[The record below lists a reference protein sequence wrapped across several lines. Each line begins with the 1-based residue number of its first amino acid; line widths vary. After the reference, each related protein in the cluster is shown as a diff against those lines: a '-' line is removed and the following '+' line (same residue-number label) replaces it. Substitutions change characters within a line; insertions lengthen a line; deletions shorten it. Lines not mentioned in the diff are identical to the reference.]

1 MKSLI
6 YVLVFLFSSLVIS
19 QNTVETKVGDFN
31 ELKVYDLIEVTL
43 IHSTENKIIIN
54 GKHADE
60 VDYVNKGGKL
70 KLRMKL
76 DNVFNGDDTKIEVY
90 YTNLDII
97 DGNEGAVITSKESI
111 KQDFIELRGQEGAE
125 LAINLEVNKLEVKS
139 ISGAVIKTYGTANTQ
154 DISVNT
160 GGNYLG
166 EALVTQTTTIVIQ
179 AGGIADVNATKTI
192 DATAQAGGTIN
203 VYGNP
208 ETLLK
213 HTALGGKIKEK

>member
-1 MKSLI
+1 MKNLI
-6 YVLVFLFSSLVIS
+6 YVFVFLFSSSVIS
-19 QNTVETKVGDFN
+19 QNTIETNVGDFN

-54 GKHADE
+54 GKHTDE

-90 YTNLDII
+90 YTKLDIV
-97 DGNEGAVITSKESI
+97 DGNEGAVIISNETI
-111 KQDFIELRGQEGAE
+111 KQDYLELKGQEGAE
-125 LAINLEVNKLEVKS
+125 LRIHMEVNKLNVKS

-154 DISVNT
+154 DVSVNT

-166 EALVTQTTTIVIQ
+166 EDLETQTTTIVIK
-179 AGGIADVNATKTI
+179 AGGIADVNAIKTV

-208 ETLLK
+208 TTLLK
-213 HTALGGKIKEK
+213 HTALGGKINEK

>member
-1 MKSLI
+1 M
-6 YVLVFLFSSLVIS
+6 
-19 QNTVETKVGDFN
+19 
-31 ELKVYDLIEVTL
+31 
-43 IHSTENKIIIN
+43 
-54 GKHADE
+54 
-60 VDYVNKGGKL
+60 
-70 KLRMKL
+70 
-76 DNVFNGDDTKIEVY
+76 
-90 YTNLDII
+90 
-97 DGNEGAVITSKESI
+97 
-111 KQDFIELRGQEGAE
+111 
-125 LAINLEVNKLEVKS
+125 NKLEVKS

-166 EALVTQTTTIVIQ
+166 EGLITQTTSIVIQ
-179 AGGIADVNATKTI
+179 AGGIADVNATKTV

>member
-1 MKSLI
+1 MEKLTLI
-6 YVLVFLFSSLVIS
+6 LVLVFANMSFA
-19 QNTVETKVGDFN
+19 QNTIEKQIGDFN

-43 IHSTENKIIIN
+43 IKSTENKIIIN
-54 GKHADE
+54 GKHTDE

-97 DGNEGAVITSKESI
+97 DGNEGAVITSNETI

-125 LAINLEVNKLEVKS
+125 LAIHLEVNKLEVKS

-166 EALVTQTTTIVIQ
+166 EALETQTTTIIIK
-179 AGGIADVNATKTI
+179 AGGIADVNATKTV

-208 ETLLK
+208 ETVLK
-213 HTALGGKIKEK
+213 HTVLGGKINEK